1 MKIVLLVAVLLNV
14 SSLDAQTLDA
24 GIKDLASQ
32 ISTSAAKE
40 EKKRIAVL
48 PFRELDGQPTVLGTY
63 LAEALVTNLF
73 QLGNFKI
80 VERQMLD
87 KVLGELKIQQTGAID
102 PSTAK
107 EIGRITAV
115 DAIVTGSITELGG
128 HIAVNCRL
136 IDTTTGE
143 VFGAAQ
149 ARITKDEDVVEISRA
164 TVHDVLGTTN
174 ARGTYQSSKAI
185 ATKDLGALRVH
196 LKSVLPLSD
205 DGRDANGVR
214 LTFELTSREARVPIV
229 VAMNAEAPE
238 EETGGGGV
246 SFGYARST
254 IPVRATLADDRG
266 GRWTTST
273 NDLGGISFVRAG
285 VRGQNGE
292 EIYAATEITTLL
304 RKRDELGRETDDP
317 ADGVMAPGDSM
328 SEDGGP
334 TNVTYDTRGAPA
346 PERFFRFRG
355 NRFVS
360 GAVTTIEPGQSL
372 TATIDFHR
380 RGQTGTVPTFV
391 QFNSEIVVGV
401 GERGRAKSYS
411 LHTLTFDRIG
421 FPGH

>member
-1 MKIVLLVAVLLNV
+1 MKIVILASVLLNV
-14 SSLDAQTLDA
+14 VSLDAQPLDL
-24 GIKDLASQ
+24 GIKELASQ
-32 ISTSAAKE
+32 ISTSAAKQ

-115 DAIVTGSITELGG
+115 DAIVTGSITELGN

-149 ARITKDEDVVEISRA
+149 TRITKDEDVVEISRA
-164 TVHDVLGTTN
+164 TVNAVPGPAN
-174 ARGTYQSSKAI
+174 ARAAYQSSKAI
-185 ATKDLGALRVH
+185 ATKDIGVLRVH
-196 LKSVLPLSD
+196 LKSILPLSD
-205 DGRDANGVR
+205 DGNDANGVR
-214 LTFELTSREARVPIV
+214 LTFELTSREARASIV
-229 VAMNAEAPE
+229 VAMNAETPTE
-238 EETGGGGV
+238 EGGGGV

-254 IPVRATLADDRG
+254 IPLRATLADDRG

-273 NDLGGISFVRAG
+273 TDLGGISFVRAG
-285 VRGQNGE
+285 VRGQNGQ
-292 EIYAATEITTLL
+292 EIYAATEIATLL

-317 ADGVMAPGDSM
+317 ADGVMARHDVGAD
-328 SEDGGP
+328 GP
-334 TNVTYDTRGAPA
+334 TNVTFDTSRAPS
-346 PERFFRFRG
+346 PEQFFRFRG

-360 GAVTTIEPGQSL
+360 GSLTTIEPGQSVM
-372 TATIDFHR
+372 ATIDFRR
-380 RGQTGTVPTFV
+380 RGHAGAVPTFV

-401 GERGRAKSYS
+401 GSRGTARSYS
-411 LHTLTFDRIG
+411 LHSLTFDRIG
-421 FPGH
+421 FPAH

>member
-174 ARGTYQSSKAI
+174 ARGTYQSNKAI

-196 LKSVLPLSD
+196 LKSILPLSD

-238 EETGGGGV
+238 EKRGGGV
-246 SFGYARST
+246 SFGSART
-254 IPVRATLADDRG
+254 AIPLRATLADDRG

-273 NDLGGISFVRAG
+273 TNLGGISFVRAG
-285 VRGQNGE
+285 VHGE
-292 EIYAATEITTLL
+292 KGREIYAATEIATLL

-317 ADGVMAPGDSM
+317 ADGVMARAESRG
-328 SEDGGP
+328 EGGS
-334 TNVTYDTRGAPA
+334 NVKFGGGRVTS

-360 GAVTTIEPGQSL
+360 GSLTTIEPGQSL

-380 RGQTGTVPTFV
+380 RGHTGTVPTFV

-401 GERGRAKSYS
+401 GDRGRPKSYS

-421 FPGH
+421 FPGR